1 MLLRNEDIATLKRQ
15 LKHGPALGRAERA
28 EFLQKLIQKMQG
40 VKRMSE
46 TSRNKS
52 VITGLLYRVQPRQTK
67 SGTFV
72 CSFTVAVVDAKA
84 KQYISVVGWKGVG
97 ERVAAMAL
105 GSKVYVSGRLQS
117 GSWTDA
123 TGNKRYKTEIIADT
137 VEEVAS
143 LQSAPSPEAASA
155 RPISDEDI
163 PF

>member
-1 MLLRNEDIATLKRQ
+1 MLLRNEDIAKPKRQ
-15 LKHGPALGRAERA
+15 LKHGPALGRAERV
-28 EFLQKLIQKMQG
+28 EYLQQLIQEMRGKL
-40 VKRMSE
+40 MSE

-52 VITGLLYRVQPRQTK
+52 VITGLLYRVQPRKTK
-67 SGTFV
+67 TGTFV
-72 CSFTVAVVDAKA
+72 CAFTVAVVDAKA
-84 KQYISVVGWKGVG
+84 KQYISVVGWKGLG

-123 TGNKRYKTEIIADT
+123 SGNKRYKTEIIADT

-143 LQSAPSPEAASA
+143 LQSRPNPEAAAA
-155 RPISDEDI
+155 RLISDEDI